1 MRFLLGTVN
10 KPRLTSLAALATLA
24 VLSVLVVYQ
33 QCSCESLCLCARV
46 CVDSL
51 FVRDDPELLRFA

>member
-33 QCSCESLCLCARV
+33 QCSCESLCLWQICQTV
-46 CVDSL
+46 NFCVVKAS
-51 FVRDDPELLRFA
+51 